1 MWQIVII
8 AVVFAMMVGPICMMR
23 PSGRDAREAKQRD
36 KARELGLS
44 VYLSKLPSEANSQH
58 ANTYAIYSL
67 AWPEK
72 KLKDHSNVQ
81 KWTLEQKKY
90 EHDIHF
96 QDRWDWFD
104 SRQAPKEDHTPLRE
118 FLNDV
123 PLGVVA
129 LASSQAGLGVYWSE
143 SLYEG
148 TPDQA
153 VHTIHKKLYDL
164 MRAMNI

>member
-1 MWQIVII
+1 MWQVVIIVIVI
-8 AVVFAMMVGPICMMR
+8 AMMVGPIFMMR

-44 VYLSKLPSEANSQH
+44 VYLSKLPSESSIQH
-58 ANTYAIYSL
+58 ANTYAMYSL

-72 KLKDHSNVQ
+72 KLKNNDNVP

-96 QDRWDWFD
+96 QGRWDWFD
-104 SRQAPKEDHTPLRE
+104 GRKAPEENHASLRD
-118 FLNDV
+118 FLNDA

-129 LASSQAGLGVYWSE
+129 LASTQSGLGVYWDE
-143 SLYEG
+143 SLYGE
-148 TPDQA
+148 TPEQA
-153 VHTIHKKLYDL
+153 VNNIYKKLYDL
-164 MRAMNI
+164 MYSINM

>member
-1 MWQIVII
+1 MWQVVII
-8 AVVFAMMVGPICMMR
+8 VVVIAMMVGPICMMR

-36 KARELGLS
+36 KARGFGLS
-44 VYLSKLPSEANSQH
+44 VYLSKLPSEANIQH
-58 ANTYAIYSL
+58 AQTYAIYSL

-72 KLKDHSNVQ
+72 KMKNNDKMQ

-96 QDRWDWFD
+96 QGRWDWFD
-104 SRQAPKEDHTPLRE
+104 EGKASKEYHASLRK
-118 FLNDV
+118 FLNDT
-123 PLGVVA
+123 PLGVVG
-129 LASSQAGLGVYWSE
+129 LTSTQAGLGVYWNE

-153 VHTIHKKLYDL
+153 VYVIYKKLYDL
-164 MRAMNI
+164 MCAMSL